1 MSQEV
6 QIRQA
11 ISSDV
16 PKFVQMDHGLSTD
29 HVWQLS
35 LNKQVGEIAAT
46 FREVRLPR
54 PMQIAYP
61 RDPERLPDEWTR
73 FAALLLAERD
83 EVPMGYLALK
93 HGMAERSGWITD
105 VVVDLRFRRQGVGSR
120 LLRAATLWCHERDYQ
135 RLFMEMQSKNYPA
148 IALAKQ
154 NGFQYAG
161 YSDIYYR
168 DQDIAL
174 FFVNEIRSKG

>member
-1 MSQEV
+1 MDQEIH
-6 QIRQA
+6 IRQA
-11 ISSDV
+11 ISSDI
-16 PKFVQMDHGLSTD
+16 PKFLQMDHGLSTS

-35 LNKQVGEIAAT
+35 LNKKVGEIAAT

-73 FAALLLAERD
+73 FAALLIAERD
-83 EVPMGYLALK
+83 EEPMGYLVLNQA
-93 HGMAERSGWITD
+93 MAERSGWVTD
-105 VVVDLRFRRQGVGSR
+105 LVVDLRFRRKGVGSR
-120 LLRAATLWCHERDYQ
+120 LLRAATLWCHERELL

-148 IALAKQ
+148 IALAQK

-174 FFVNEIRSKG
+174 FFVNEMRK

>member
-1 MSQEV
+1 MSQDIT
-6 QIRQA
+6 IRKA
-11 ISSDV
+11 ISSDI
-16 PKFVQMDHGLSTD
+16 PKIVQMDHGLSTS

-35 LNKQVGEIAAT
+35 LNKKAGEISAI

-54 PMQIAYP
+54 PMQVSYP
-61 RDPERLPDEWTR
+61 RDPERLPDVWTR
-73 FAALLLAERD
+73 FATLLLAEQG
-83 EVPMGYLALK
+83 ELPMGYLGLSHA
-93 HGMAERSGWITD
+93 MAERSGWITD
-105 VVVDLRFRRQGVGSR
+105 LVVDVRFRRQGVASR
-120 LLRAATLWCHERDYQ
+120 LLRAATLWCQEQDFV

-148 IALAKQ
+148 IALAQQ

-174 FFVNEIRSKG
+174 FFVNEMRT

>member
-1 MSQEV
+1 MSQEIH
-6 QIRQA
+6 IRKA
-11 ISSDV
+11 ISSDI
-16 PKFVQMDHGLSTD
+16 PKLMKMDHGLSTD

-35 LNKQVGEIAAT
+35 LNKQAGEIAAT

-54 PMQIAYP
+54 PMQISYP
-61 RDPERLPDEWTR
+61 RDPERLPDEWTH
-73 FAALLLAERD
+73 FATLLLAERD
-83 EVPMGYLALK
+83 EKPMGYLALHK
-93 HGMAERSGWITD
+93 AMAEKSGWITD
-105 VVVDLRFRRQGVGSR
+105 VVVDLRYRRQGVASR
-120 LLRAATLWCHERDYQ
+120 LLRAANLWCHERNLL

-174 FFVNEIRSKG
+174 FFVNEMRN

>member
-6 QIRQA
+6 QIRAA
-11 ISSDV
+11 ISSDI
-16 PKFVQMDHGLSTD
+16 PKFVHMDHGMSTS

-35 LNKQVGEIAAT
+35 LNKQVGEIAAI

-54 PMQIAYP
+54 PMQISYP

-73 FAALLLAERD
+73 YAALFIAER
-83 EVPMGYLALK
+83 EEEPLGYLALK
-93 HGMAERSGWITD
+93 HAMAERSGWITD
-105 VVVDLRFRRQGVGSR
+105 LVVDLRHRRQGVGSR
-120 LLRAATLWCHERDYQ
+120 LLRAATLWCKEREFL

-148 IALAKQ
+148 IELAKQ

-174 FFVNEIRSKG
+174 FFVNEMRN

>member
-1 MSQEV
+1 MSQDI
-6 QIRQA
+6 QIRQT
-11 ISSDV
+11 ISSDI
-16 PKFVQMDHGLSTD
+16 PKLVQMDHGSSTS

-35 LNKQVGEIAAT
+35 LNRQVGEIAAT

-54 PMQIAYP
+54 PMQISYP

-73 FAALLLAERD
+73 YAALLLAERD
-83 EVPMGYLALK
+83 ETPVGY
-93 HGMAERSGWITD
+93 
-105 VVVDLRFRRQGVGSR
+105 VVVNLAMSEQAGWVTDLVVDVRFRRQGVGSR
-120 LLRAATLWCHERDYQ
+120 LLRAAALWSRERGFQ

-148 IALAKQ
+148 ITLAQQ

-161 YSDIYYR
+161 YSDVYYR

-174 FFVNEIRSKG
+174 FFVHELR

>member
-1 MSQEV
+1 MGQDIH
-6 QIRQA
+6 IRQA
-11 ISSDV
+11 ISSDI
-16 PKFVQMDHGLSTD
+16 PKFLQMDHGSSTS

-35 LNKQVGEIAAT
+35 LNKQIGEIAAT

-73 FAALLLAERD
+73 FAALLIAERD
-83 EVPMGYLALK
+83 EEPMGYLALN
-93 HGMAERSGWITD
+93 HAMAEKAGWITD
-105 VVVDLRFRRQGVGSR
+105 LVVDLRFRRQGVGSR
-120 LLRAATLWCHERDYQ
+120 LLRAATLWCHERELL

-148 IALAKQ
+148 IVLAQ
-154 NGFQYAG
+154 HNGFQYAG

-174 FFVNEIRSKG
+174 FFVNEMRK

>member
-1 MSQEV
+1 MSQDI
-6 QIRQA
+6 QIRQT
-11 ISSDV
+11 ISSDI
-16 PKFVQMDHGLSTD
+16 PKLVQMDHGSSTS

-35 LNKQVGEIAAT
+35 LNRQVGEIAAT

-54 PMQIAYP
+54 PMQISYP

-73 FAALLLAERD
+73 YAALLLAERD
-83 EVPMGYLALK
+83 ETPVGYVVVNLA
-93 HGMAERSGWITD
+93 MAEQAGWVTD
-105 VVVDLRFRRQGVGSR
+105 LVVDVRFRRQGVGSR
-120 LLRAATLWCHERDYQ
+120 LLRAAALWSRERGFQ

-148 IALAKQ
+148 ITLAQQ

-161 YSDIYYR
+161 YSDVYYR

-174 FFVNEIRSKG
+174 FFVHELR